1 MLTATQ
7 LEPGPEEAQ
16 RRRVRPL
23 PSLKQQ
29 YRAYLMQR
37 IEDHKD
43 SLSREELIAL
53 ILDQQRQI
61 ETLRQEVE
69 ELRRGGRGQAAPFS
83 KGSRIL
89 NPKRPGRKPGQGPFQ
104 RRQEPHTESAAETS
118 IQVAVEAK
126 GCPRCGGELERQSTE
141 IASLIDLPPRPAL
154 EVRKYQVEVRRCR
167 QCGQRV
173 RGCHPDLGANQHGAT
188 AHRLGPRIK
197 AAAHLLH
204 YVVGVPVRRVP
215 AILKELV
222 GVEVTQG
229 AITQDALKQ
238 SAGPVGTVYAELRAR
253 IGQAAVVHTDD
264 TGWRV
269 GGQSAHLMAFDTD
282 QAVVYQ
288 IRPHHRNEEVRE
300 IVPADYR
307 GVLVTDRGKS
317 YDAEE
322 LRGVAQQKCLS
333 HLIRNVSDV
342 LESKRGRARKFGVG
356 LKDLLQQALQ
366 LWREQREGRALN
378 FSVQTQE
385 IDDALTH
392 HLRNRILHD
401 DDNQRLLNGIG
412 TQHDRGHVLRF
423 LTNPAIEPTNNRAER
438 ALRPAVIAR
447 KVSHCSKNPRG
458 AEAFAAFVTVAQ
470 TLRKSGRSLLDSF
483 PNLSLARSPTTCLS

>member
-1 MLTATQ
+1 MAGL
-7 LEPGPEEAQ
+7 
-16 RRRVRPL
+16 
-23 PSLKQQ
+23 
-29 YRAYLMQR
+29 
-37 IEDHKD
+37 D

-53 ILDQQRQI
+53 VLEQQRQI
-61 ETLRQEVE
+61 DALRQEME

-83 KGSRIL
+83 KGRRII
-89 NPKRPGRKPGQGPFQ
+89 NPKRPGRKPGEGPFQ
-104 RRQEPHTESAAETS
+104 RRQEPHAEDAAETS
-118 IQVAVEAK
+118 IRVAVATK
-126 GCPRCGGELERQSTE
+126 GCPQCGGELERQATE
-141 IASLIDLPPRPAL
+141 IASLIDLPQKPRL

-173 RGCHPDLGANQHGAT
+173 RGHHPDLGANQHGAT
-188 AHRLGPRIK
+188 AHRVGPRIK
-197 AAAHLLH
+197 AAAHVLH
-204 YVVGVPVRRVP
+204 YVVGVPVRKVP
-215 AILKELV
+215 AILKELA
-222 GVEVTQG
+222 GVEVTQS

-238 SAGPVGTVYAELRAR
+238 SAGPVGTAYEELRAR
-253 IGQAAVVHTDD
+253 IRKASVVHTDD

-269 GGQSAHLMAFDTD
+269 GGESAHLMAFDTD

-288 IRPHHRNEEVRE
+288 IRPRHRNEEVRE
-300 IVPADYR
+300 IVPADYG

-322 LRGVAQQKCLS
+322 LRGLAQQKCLS
-333 HLIRNVSDV
+333 HLLRNVSDV
-342 LESKRGRARKFGVG
+342 LEIKRGRAREFGVR

-366 LWREQREGRALN
+366 LWHEQREGRALN
-378 FSVQTQE
+378 FPVQALQIE
-385 IDDALTH
+385 DELTH
-392 HLRNRILHD
+392 HLRNRILRD
-401 DDNQRLLNGIG
+401 DDNQKLLNGIG

-470 TLRKSGRSLLDSF
+470 TVRKSGRSLLDSF
-483 PNLSLARSPTTCLS
+483 QSLLLARSPTTCLT